1 MPPIATDVAWSV
13 CVSVCLSV
21 GRTSEPYKNG
31 RPDQDAVWIV
41 DLGGTRN
48 HALGGTGSP
57 KRGSAAGCSPLKC
70 IRL

>member
-48 HALGGTGSP
+48 HALGGSGVVSGTTVRALVLGRFSQ
-57 KRGSAAGCSPLKC
+57 K
-70 IRL
+70 